1 MEVDQA
7 DGAVEILHESGA
19 ILDPVTAIQ
28 IANPVHVAD
37 LRLVDVAA
45 DDAID
50 AIAAGESG
58 HGDLEIGDIADS
70 GFGLG
75 LEEGGDRP
83 VPEAKAAEGSV
94 HVTIQ
99 MEDQFVSAG
108 ADPFQESIAM
118 DEAVELMSVEHEV
131 ALAIGCGVDD
141 AFGEA
146 ETAEAQAFVI
156 LEKFVVIAVE
166 IRDAS
171 GLAIAAEEF
180 LDEHIAVIRPEPRVA
195 QLPAIDDIPDEVEMI
210 AFVLAE
216 EIQDRVHL

>member
-7 DGAVEILHESGA
+7 DGAIEILHECGA

-37 LRLVDVAA
+37 LCLVDVAA

-50 AIAAGESG
+50 AIAAGEGG
-58 HGDLEIGDIADS
+58 HGDLEVSDITHG
-70 GFGLG
+70 GFGFG

-83 VPEAKAAEGSV
+83 VAEAEAAEGTV

-99 MEDQFVSAG
+99 VQDQFVSAG
-108 ADPFQESIAM
+108 ADPFQESVAM

-131 ALAIGCGVDD
+131 AFAIGCGVDD

-146 ETAEAQAFVI
+146 ETAEA
-156 LEKFVVIAVE
+156 
-166 IRDAS
+166 
-171 GLAIAAEEF
+171 
-180 LDEHIAVIRPEPRVA
+180 
-195 QLPAIDDIPDEVEMI
+195 
-210 AFVLAE
+210 
-216 EIQDRVHL
+216 